1 LREIRPGRQQQ
12 NIKIAILIVF
22 DVILML
28 IDVHADED
36 APLKQK
42 IAIKRAARISDIARL
57 AGVGAATVDRVLN
70 NRKNVSSKTRQRV
83 LQAQAAIE
91 SGEMEVD
98 RAHPWR
104 LKVFLPEDAGPST
117 EYLASC
123 FQEVGALGNATI
135 ECIFT
140 RKMEPA
146 TLARKLKA
154 CIGQGI
160 DAVAFQALDDPRVR
174 DAVAEL
180 ASFDIPSVALLSGLE
195 SPALAGF
202 VGVDNRAAG
211 RTAGFLMGRMS
222 RPGKVAIISGGQ
234 LYRSH
239 EDREMGFRAVLRRDF
254 PEFEII
260 GAFSGN
266 DDIDGN
272 YRQTCALLDT
282 QPGLLGL
289 YNVGGGNEGITRAL
303 KERGVETDIMLIGH
317 NLTAKTH
324 AYLLDGSMDAVIHQN
339 MHMAARESVDALIAR
354 LHGRNPQLNMLP
366 VEIIT
371 RENTHGAVFG

>member
-1 LREIRPGRQQQ
+1 ML
-12 NIKIAILIVF
+12 L
-22 DVILML
+22 DVYG
-28 IDVHADED
+28 DED
-36 APLKQK
+36 APLNQK
-42 IAIKRAARISDIARL
+42 IAVKHAAPISEIARL
-57 AGVGAATVDRVLN
+57 AGVGTATVDRVLN
-70 NRKNVSSKTRQRV
+70 DRKNVSSKTRQRV

-91 SGEMEVD
+91 SGGIEMD

-123 FQEVGALGNATI
+123 FQDVGAQGNATI

-146 TLARKLKA
+146 ALARKLKA

-160 DAVAFQALDDPRVR
+160 DGVAFQALDDPRVR
-174 DAVAEL
+174 DAIAEL

-195 SPALAGF
+195 STALSAF

-222 RPGKVAIISGGQ
+222 QPGKVAIISGGQ

-239 EDREMGFRAVLRRDF
+239 EDREMGFRAILRLDF
-254 PEFEII
+254 PKIEVI

-266 DDIDGN
+266 DDIEGN
-272 YRQTCALLDT
+272 HQQTCALLDT
-282 QPGLLGL
+282 QPDLVGI

-317 NLTAKTH
+317 NLTPKTH
-324 AYLLDGSMDAVIHQN
+324 AYLLDRSMDVVIHQN
-339 MHMAARESVDALIAR
+339 MRVAARESVDALIAR
-354 LHGRNPQLNMLP
+354 LNGRTPQPNMLP

-371 RENTHGAVFG
+371 RENTQGTVFG